1 MACVSVTNAS
11 ADDADADAI
20 SEASMAAYADAAN
33 FQTGGAIGLAIE
45 AWRDF
50 LTAYPDHP
58 MASKAAHYLGVCFMQ
73 EEQPSY
79 AKAADAFR
87 RALNDKTYDLR
98 EESLANYGWCLY
110 ASGTTSSGTTP
121 NSGEDGDRDAANTA
135 RLKKVIEVYETLRSE
150 NPKSPFLDRSYFYSG
165 EAAYQLGNAKQ
176 AIQFY
181 NDLLSLDRASESPLR
196 CDALYARGV
205 ALEGIDRFDQ
215 AFASYQQLLDAC
227 AGNSLEI
234 DVLLRMGDIQILR
247 KEFDQAVKSFDQA
260 IEKIETKTKKSGKQN
275 PADATRNNNQ
285 ENMAYAIFRSAYALV
300 QSDQPAQAAIR
311 YARLA
316 AEFPDSAYAASAT
329 LASAQSLYRSGDVD
343 RAAAAFQ
350 EVLKQNNTAAATES
364 AHWLAR
370 IAIAKGDSAAAAQL
384 AKERIDKGI
393 EGDFSVDLRLDL
405 AEALSMNS
413 NTVKESMEL
422 YEQIYRDEPSDP
434 MASRALYN
442 AAFSGLQIGDT
453 KRSLGLAE
461 EFLNTFP
468 ADSLA
473 SDVRFVAAESHLAQ
487 ANPAKAA
494 EIYQQ
499 LLNDSQAA
507 NPQRPVWVLRAA
519 AAMNANRDYP
529 GAIAVIDRELPSM
542 PEPNQKAEAHLIA
555 GQARLMAGQLRQAS
569 ESFSSANDASPNGPR
584 SAEAK
589 LMQGQALAGL
599 GETDEANQIWDA
611 IIRQSPDSRMADQ
624 ARFKLA
630 ELAGVAGNHEQAIQ
644 LYSAILESD
653 QDPGLQPYA
662 KYGAGLA
669 QIQAGQFKEAAA
681 TLDQWMDSYA
691 DHPLSSDA
699 LLSLGIARRNLQQYP
714 VAAKHLSDFLASK
727 PIGVKLGHG
736 LYELALIDTAN
747 SQPSEAAAKLQR
759 IVDEVPAYPAMDK
772 VRYELGWALQES
784 GQPDDAV
791 KQFETMAST
800 HQDSPLLGEAAY
812 FVGQQRYRSQQ
823 WAEAAKQ
830 FSIAAENTSDPATR
844 EKAIYRKGWA
854 NFKNRDYQA
863 AENAFMQQSQQ
874 FPESSLA
881 FDAGMMI
888 AESRFKRGDYQAAL
902 AAYSD
907 SRKTIQQADETAKSI
922 RDPAER
928 QARELVLL
936 HGGQSAAQRKQ
947 WDDALGWY
955 NELRERFP
963 SSDYLPQT
971 FYETGFAYQQK
982 GDHEKAL
989 KFFGEV
995 ADNYRNSLAARARF
1009 MMGEIHFAD
1018 RAFALA
1024 IPEFQR
1030 VMFGFGAGQAP
1041 DSIKNWQ
1048 AKSGFEAGRCSEL
1061 LMQAAKSESKRQR
1074 AAKISRDF
1082 YTYVTVNHPDHE
1094 LAPQAKARLDSL
1106 STP

>member
-1 MACVSVTNAS
+1 MNAN
-11 ADDADADAI
+11 ADDTDAI

-50 LTAYPDHP
+50 LTDYPDHP

-73 EEQPSY
+73 EEQPNYS
-79 AKAADAFR
+79 KAADAFQ
-87 RALNDKTYDLR
+87 RALKDKSYDLR

-110 ASGTTSSGTTP
+110 ASGTASPDTNSNSS
-121 NSGEDGDRDAANTA
+121 EDGDRDTTTTA
-135 RLKKVIEVYETLRSE
+135 KLKKVIEVYEMLRSE

-165 EAAYQLGNAKQ
+165 EAAYQLGNTQQ

-181 NDLLSLDRASESPLR
+181 NDLLSLDRAGESPLR

-205 ALEGIDRFDQ
+205 ALEGIEQFDQ

-247 KEFDQAVKSFDQA
+247 KEFDQAVKSFDQT
-260 IEKIETKTKKSGKQN
+260 IEKIENKAKKRGKEN
-275 PADATRNNNQ
+275 LADAVSNTNQ
-285 ENMAYAIFRSAYALV
+285 DNMAYAIFRSAYALV
-300 QSDQPAQAAIR
+300 QSDQPADAAAR
-311 YARLA
+311 YERLA

-329 LASAQSLYRSGDVD
+329 LASAQSLYRSGNVD
-343 RAAAAFQ
+343 KAAVAFRK
-350 EVLKQNNTAAATES
+350 VLKQNNPVAATES

-370 IAIAKGDSAAAAQL
+370 IAIAKGDPAAAARL
-384 AKERIDKGI
+384 AKDRIEQGI

-405 AEALSMNS
+405 AEALSMNAD
-413 NTVKESMEL
+413 TVKASMEL
-422 YEQIYRDEPSDP
+422 YEQIYRDEPNDP

-453 KRSLGLAE
+453 KRSLQLAD
-461 EFLNTFP
+461 EFLDKFP
-468 ADSLA
+468 ADALA

-487 ANPAKAA
+487 ANPGKAA

-499 LLNDSQAA
+499 LLKDSQAS
-507 NPQRPVWVLRAA
+507 NPQRLVWVLRAA

-529 GAIAVIDRELPSM
+529 GVIAVIDRELPSM
-542 PEPNQKAEAHLIA
+542 REPNQKAEAYLMA
-555 GQARLMAGQLRQAS
+555 GQAHLMAGQLRQAS
-569 ESFSSANDASPNGPR
+569 DSFSKANDASPNGPR
-584 SAEAK
+584 AAEAK
-589 LMQGQALAGL
+589 LMQGQTLVGL
-599 GETDEANQIWDA
+599 GETDEAKQIWDA
-611 IIRQSPDSRMADQ
+611 IIRQSPKSRMADQ

-630 ELAGVAGNHEQAIQ
+630 ELAGVAGNHDQAIQ
-644 LYSAILESD
+644 LYSTILESD

-669 QIQAGQFKEAAA
+669 QIQAGKFKEAAN
-681 TLDQWMDSYA
+681 TLDQWIDSYA
-691 DHPLSSDA
+691 EHPLAGDA
-699 LLSLGIARRNLQQYP
+699 LLSLGIARRNLQQFP
-714 VAAKHLSDFLASK
+714 LAAKHLSNFLDRE
-727 PIGVKLGHG
+727 PVGVKLGHA

-747 SQPSEAAAKLQR
+747 NQPGKAATKLQR
-759 IVDEVPAYPAMDK
+759 IVDEIHAYPAMDK

-784 GQPDDAV
+784 GQSDDAV
-791 KQFETMAST
+791 KQFETMASS
-800 HQDSPLLGEAAY
+800 HQDSPLLSEAAY
-812 FVGQQRYRSQQ
+812 FIGQQRYRSQQ

-830 FSIAAENTSDPATR
+830 FSIAAENTTDPATR
-844 EKAIYRKGWA
+844 EKAIYRMGWA
-854 NFKNRDYQA
+854 NFKNRDFQA
-863 AENAFMQQSQQ
+863 AETAFAKQSQQ
-874 FPESSLA
+874 FPDSSLA

-902 AAYSD
+902 EAYSD
-907 SRKTIQQADETAKSI
+907 SRKTIQQAEETSKSI

-936 HGGQSAAQRKQ
+936 HGGQSAAQLKR

-955 NELRERFP
+955 NELRKRFP

-982 GDHEKAL
+982 GDNAKAL

-1094 LAPQAKARLDSL
+1094 LASKAQSRLDAL
-1106 STP
+1106 SPP